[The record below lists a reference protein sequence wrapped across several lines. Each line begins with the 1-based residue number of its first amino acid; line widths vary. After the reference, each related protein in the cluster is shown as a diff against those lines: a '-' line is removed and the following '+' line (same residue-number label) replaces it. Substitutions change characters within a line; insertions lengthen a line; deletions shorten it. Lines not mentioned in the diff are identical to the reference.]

1 MKKLDKLDL
10 AILSILEKDGRRRF
24 TKIAAELGVAE
35 GTIRNRVARLVADQ
49 VVQIVGVV
57 NPHGMG
63 YDAPAIIGI
72 SIQPPCLE
80 EAAVQISSFREVAY
94 VVMVSGEFDLIAEIY
109 CKDRQDLAR
118 FVKDKLHRVP
128 GVQTTKT
135 FFILHTYKMAQGT
148 PVITFPSQ
156 SDENLGDDQDGD

>member
-1 MKKLDKLDL
+1 MKKIDKLDL

-24 TKIAAELGVAE
+24 TEMAKELDVTE
-35 GTIRNRVARLVADQ
+35 GTIRNRVARLVENQ
-49 VVQIVGVV
+49 VVQIVGLV

-72 SIQPPCLE
+72 SIRPPRLE
-80 EAAVQISSFREVAY
+80 EAAIEISSFREVAY

-109 CKDRQDLAR
+109 CKDRQDLAS
-118 FVKDKLHRVP
+118 FIKDKLLQVP
-128 GVQTTKT
+128 GVQATKT

-148 PVITFPSQ
+148 PVITAPSQ
-156 SDENLGDDQDGD
+156 SDGNLDLIEKK